1 MIFFFNLVISAI
13 CLVPIAIYLIKP
25 KMISKNHFRNHFII
39 FISKLSFISMF
50 IYIFIYNFSIYNYKL
65 FIVTGCF
72 NFIVFHFIEGF
83 VSQKKLVHNDIKK

>member
-1 MIFFFNLVISAI
+1 MIIFFNLIISAI
-13 CLVPIAIYLIKP
+13 CIVPIIIYFVNP
-25 KMISKNHFRNHFII
+25 KMLSKNHFRNHFII
-39 FISKLSFISMF
+39 FISKLLFISMF

-83 VSQKKLVHNDIKK
+83 VSQKKLIHNDIKK